1 MDRVRAKKHLG
12 QHFLTDL
19 EIAKR
24 IAESLQL
31 NTYTK
36 LLEIGPGMGVLTQ
49 FLLQNPQK
57 EVYVIDI
64 DSESIGYLKEH
75 FPQLNQKV
83 IEGDFLK
90 LDLAKLFNN
99 TEFGLIGNYP
109 YNISS
114 QIVFKMLDYKHLIP
128 EMSGMFQKEVAERI
142 CSGPGSKEY
151 GIISVLTQ
159 AYYNAEYLFTVNEN
173 VFNPP
178 PKVKSG
184 VLRLTRKKETI
195 LPCNEILFKQ
205 VVKTSFNQR
214 RKMLRNSLRGLGFTA
229 EQLSEEIY
237 TKRPEQLSLQQFYSI
252 TNQLEANRKE
262 N

>member
-19 EIAKR
+19 DIAKR

-214 RKMLRNSLRGLGFTA
+214 RKMLRNSLRGLGYTA

>member
-1 MDRVRAKKHLG
+1 
-12 QHFLTDL
+12 
-19 EIAKR
+19 
-24 IAESLQL
+24 
-31 NTYTK
+31 
-36 LLEIGPGMGVLTQ
+36 
-49 FLLQNPQK
+49 
-57 EVYVIDI
+57 
-64 DSESIGYLKEH
+64 
-75 FPQLNQKV
+75 
-83 IEGDFLK
+83 
-90 LDLAKLFNN
+90 
-99 TEFGLIGNYP
+99 
-109 YNISS
+109 
-114 QIVFKMLDYKHLIP
+114 
-128 EMSGMFQKEVAERI
+128 VAERI